1 MWLAHRDR
9 TLPASVLPTAGIALA
24 AFLGAGG
31 AAGAQVRPPVIA
43 NAAPYGIQRGTT
55 TTITV
60 DGTNLGNADEVLF
73 SDPGLSARILSF
85 ADFGPDVPVRRPE
98 DTGPPISDQAQKTV
112 VTLEV
117 TATREVPLGRQVL
130 RLRTPLGTST
140 AIALWVGD
148 LPEAREL
155 EPNDRTGQADTVA
168 APATVNGAIFT
179 DGDEDTFRFTARAGR
194 QVIVR
199 ALAVGLGSRLDPY
212 LTLLDTAG
220 AVLAKNDDFG
230 ETREPLIVFTPA
242 TDGTLMVR
250 VRDSLNTGSP
260 RHVYRL
266 TVGELPYLTSV
277 YPLGRRRGSTR
288 RVRVNGANLGT
299 AARGVVGVSS
309 PDSPDLA
316 PVEVVTPAGE
326 PVNRVEIALGR
337 YPESEEIESGRDASA
352 AAQPV
357 TLPVTVNGRL
367 HHRDGTSDED
377 SFRFTAARGQQVVVS
392 VAANQLGSP
401 LDSVIDVLDAKGREV
416 PRAVLRPV
424 WETSIDLR
432 NQNSSSSGMRLLAW
446 SALHRGDWVYVDR
459 ELIRVTE
466 LPKGPDEDVSFAS
479 FRGRRVAFE
488 DTSSEAHALGR
499 PVYKVELHPPRATFS
514 PNGLPLFTLTYRN
527 DDGGPVWGKD
537 SRLTFTAPA
546 AGDYI
551 VRVRDARGESGPL
564 YAYRLTLAK
573 PRPDFDLFVSPSN
586 PNVPRG
592 GRIPVTVTAYRRDGF
607 DGTIEVGLE
616 SLPSGVSAESG
627 VILPGHSSVAIIL
640 AASADAAAGTTPL
653 VATGRAGI
661 GGQQVVRQ
669 ARADERVS
677 VLSVAA
683 PPDVRV
689 VSVEP
694 AIIELAP
701 GGHAKVRATIAR
713 ENGFKG
719 RVPLSVLNL
728 PFRVTVPDIGL
739 NGILITEAQDS
750 REFEIV
756 ADENAA
762 AAEQTLFVTARV
774 ETNQVASPEQ
784 ASIPIRLKITA
795 RQGTQ

>member
-1 MWLAHRDR
+1 VWLTQRDS
-9 TLPASVLPTAGIALA
+9 TLPASVLSSAGIALA
-24 AFLGAGG
+24 IFIGAAGT
-31 AAGAQVRPPVIA
+31 AGAQVRPVIA
-43 NAAPYGIQRGTT
+43 NAVPYGIQRGTT

-60 DGTNLGNADEVLF
+60 DGTNLGNADAVLF
-73 SDPGLSARILSF
+73 SDPGLTARILSF

-98 DTGPPISDQAQKTV
+98 DTGPPISDRAQKTV

-117 TATREVPLGRQVL
+117 TATREVPPGRQVL

-155 EPNDRTGQADTVA
+155 EPNDRSGQADTVA
-168 APATVNGAIFT
+168 APVTVNGAIFT
-179 DGDEDTFRFTARAGR
+179 EGDEDIFRFSARAGR
-194 QVIVR
+194 QVVLR
-199 ALAVGLGSRLDPY
+199 ALAIGLGSRLDPS
-212 LTLLDTAG
+212 LTLVDAAG
-220 AVLAKNDDFG
+220 AVLATNDDFG
-230 ETREPLIVFTPA
+230 ETREPLIVYTPP
-242 TDGTLMVR
+242 TDGTFLVR
-250 VRDSLNTGSP
+250 VSDSLNTGSP

-266 TVGELPYLTSV
+266 TIGELPYLTSV
-277 YPLGRRRGSTR
+277 YPLGRRRGSSR
-288 RVRVNGANLGT
+288 PVRVNGANLG
-299 AARGVVGVSS
+299 AATRGVVGASL

-316 PVEVVTPAGE
+316 PVEVSTRAGE
-326 PVNRVEIALGR
+326 PLNRVQIAVGR
-337 YPESEEIESGRDASA
+337 YPESEEIESGR
-352 AAQPV
+352 AAQPI
-357 TLPVTVNGRL
+357 TMPVTINGRL
-367 HHRDGTSDED
+367 HHKDGTPDDD
-377 SFRFTAARGQQVVVS
+377 SFRFTAARGQQVVIS

-401 LDSVIDVLDAKGREV
+401 LDSVIDVLDANGREV

-459 ELIRVTE
+459 ELIRVSE
-466 LPKGPDEDVSFAS
+466 LPKGPDEDVSFTS
-479 FRGRRVAFE
+479 FRGRRVAFD

-499 PVYKVELHPPRATFS
+499 PVYKVERHPPGATFS

-527 DDGGPVWGKD
+527 DDGGPMWGKD

-551 VRVRDARGESGPL
+551 VRIRDARGESGPL
-564 YAYRLTLAK
+564 YAYRLTVAP
-573 PRPDFDLFVSPSN
+573 PRPDFDVFVSPSN
-586 PNVPRG
+586 PNIPRG
-592 GRIPVTVTAYRRDGF
+592 GRIPITVTAYRRDGF
-607 DGTIEVGLE
+607 DGAIEVGLE

-627 VILPGHSSVAIIL
+627 VILPGHSSVAITL
-640 AASADAAAGTTPL
+640 TANADAAAGTTPL
-653 VATGRAGI
+653 VAMGRAAI
-661 GGQQVVRQ
+661 GSQQVVRQ
-669 ARADERVS
+669 ARADEKVS

-694 AIIELAP
+694 AVIELAP

-719 RVPLSVLNL
+719 RVPLAVLNL

-739 NGILITEAQDS
+739 NGILITEVQDS

-756 ADENAA
+756 ADENATP
-762 AAEQTLFVTARV
+762 AEQTLFVTARV

>member
-1 MWLAHRDR
+1 MLLTRRYGTPRHSAVRAAGLTLA
-9 TLPASVLPTAGIALA
+9 V
-24 AFLGAGG
+24 FMG
-31 AAGAQVRPPVIA
+31 AAATADAQIRPPVIA

-60 DGTNLGNADEVLF
+60 DGTNLGDADAVLF
-73 SDPGLSARILSF
+73 SDPGLSAKIVSV

-98 DTGPPISDQAQKTV
+98 DTGPPIADRAQKTV

-117 TATREVPLGRQVL
+117 TAAREVPLGRQVL

-140 AIALWVGD
+140 AVALWVGD
-148 LPEAREL
+148 LLEAREL
-155 EPNDRTGQADTVA
+155 EPNDRAAQADTVA
-168 APATVNGAIFT
+168 APVTVNGAIFT

-194 QVIVR
+194 QVVLR
-199 ALAVGLGSRLDPY
+199 AVAVGLGSRLDPA
-212 LTLLDTAG
+212 LTLLDVAG

-230 ETREPLIVFTPA
+230 ETREPLIVYTPA
-242 TDGTLMVR
+242 ADDTFLVR
-250 VRDSLNTGSP
+250 VSDSLNTGSP

-266 TVGELPYLTSV
+266 TVGEVPYLTSV
-277 YPLGRRRGSTR
+277 YPLGRRRGSSR
-288 RVRVNGANLGT
+288 PMQVNGANLG
-299 AARGVVGVSS
+299 AAAHGVVGTPL

-316 PVEVVTPAGE
+316 PVEVVTPGGE
-326 PVNRVEIALGR
+326 PLNRVQIALGR
-337 YPESEEIESGRDASA
+337 YRELEEIETGRHVPTG
-352 AAQPV
+352 AQPI

-367 HHRDGTSDED
+367 HHEDGTPDED
-377 SFRFTAARGQQVVVS
+377 SFRFSVARGQQVVVS

-401 LDSVIDVLDAKGREV
+401 LDSVIDVLDARGREV

-424 WETSIDLR
+424 WETSVDLR

-459 ELIRVTE
+459 ELIRVSE
-466 LPKGPDEDVSFAS
+466 LPKGPDEDVSFTS

-499 PVYKVELHPPRATFS
+499 PVYKVELHPPGAAFS
-514 PNGLPLFTLTYRN
+514 PNGLPLFTLSYRN
-527 DDGGPVWGKD
+527 DDGGPMWGKD

-551 VRVRDARGESGPL
+551 VRVRDARGESGSR
-564 YAYRLTLAK
+564 YAYRLTLAP
-573 PRPDFDLFVSPSN
+573 PRPDFDLFVSPAN

-592 GRIPVTVTAYRRDGF
+592 GRIPVTVTAHRRDGF
-607 DGTIEVGLE
+607 DGAIEVGLE
-616 SLPSGVSAESG
+616 SLLPGVSAENG
-627 VILPGHSSVAIIL
+627 VILPGHSSVAIVL
-640 AASADAAAGTTPL
+640 TAAAAAAAGTAPL
-653 VATGRAGI
+653 VATGRAAI
-661 GGQQVVRQ
+661 GSQPIVRQ
-669 ARADERVS
+669 ARADEKLS

-689 VSVEP
+689 ASVEP

-762 AAEQTLFVTARV
+762 PAEQTLFVTARV

-784 ASIPIRLKITA
+784 ASVPIRLKITA

>member
-1 MWLAHRDR
+1 VSLMRRDSTQRPCAWRSAGLTLA
-9 TLPASVLPTAGIALA
+9 VFVCA
-24 AFLGAGG
+24 AAT
-31 AAGAQVRPPVIA
+31 AGAQVRPPVIA

-60 DGTNLGNADEVLF
+60 DGTNLGNADAVLF
-73 SDPGLSARILSF
+73 SDPGLTAKILSF
-85 ADFGPDVPVRRPE
+85 ADFGRDVPVRRPE
-98 DTGPPISDQAQKTV
+98 DTGAPISDQAQKTV

-117 TATREVPLGRQVL
+117 TAAREVPLGRQVL

-140 AIALWVGD
+140 AVALWVGD
-148 LPEAREL
+148 LLEAREL
-155 EPNDRTGQADTVA
+155 EPNDRAAQADTVA
-168 APATVNGAIFT
+168 APVTVNGAIFT

-194 QVIVR
+194 QVVLR
-199 ALAVGLGSRLDPY
+199 ALAVGLGSRLDPS
-212 LTLLDTAG
+212 LVLLDATG
-220 AVLAKNDDFG
+220 AVLATNDDFG
-230 ETREPLIVFTPA
+230 ETREPLIVYTPA
-242 TDGTLMVR
+242 ADGTFLVR
-250 VRDSLNTGSP
+250 VSDSLNTGSP

-266 TVGELPYLTSV
+266 TVGEVPYLTSV
-277 YPLGRRRGSTR
+277 YPLGRRKGSPR
-288 RVRVNGANLGT
+288 LVRVNGANLG
-299 AARGVVGVSS
+299 AEAQGVVGASL

-316 PVEVVTPAGE
+316 PVEVATPAGE
-326 PVNRVEIALGR
+326 PMNRVQIAVGR
-337 YPESEEIESGRDASA
+337 YPESDEIEAGRHLAG
-352 AAQPV
+352 AQAV
-357 TLPVTVNGRL
+357 RLPVTVNGRL
-367 HHRDGTSDED
+367 HHTDGTPDED
-377 SFRFTAARGQQVVVS
+377 SFRFTAARGQQVIIS

-401 LDSVIDVLDAKGREV
+401 LDSVIDVVDTRGREV

-432 NQNSSSSGMRLLAW
+432 NQNSSSSGIRLLAW

-459 ELIRVTE
+459 ELLRVSE
-466 LPKGPDEDVSFAS
+466 LPKGPDEDVSFTS

-499 PVYKVELHPPRATFS
+499 PVYKVERHPPGATFS

-527 DDGGPVWGKD
+527 DDGGPMWGKD

-564 YAYRLTLAK
+564 YAYRLTLAP
-573 PRPDFDLFVSPSN
+573 PRPDFDLFVSPAN

-592 GRIPVTVTAYRRDGF
+592 GRIPVTVTAYRGDGF
-607 DGTIEVGLE
+607 DGAIEVGAE
-616 SLPSGVSAESG
+616 DLPPGVSAESG
-627 VILPGHSSVAIIL
+627 VILPGHSSVAITL
-640 AASADAAAGTTPL
+640 TATADAAAGTAPL
-653 VATGRAGI
+653 AVTGRAAI
-661 GGQQVVRQ
+661 GSQPVVRQ
-669 ARADERVS
+669 ARADEKVS

-689 VSVEP
+689 VSIEP
-694 AIIELAP
+694 AVIELAP
-701 GGHAKVRATIAR
+701 GGHARVRATIAR

-762 AAEQTLFVTARV
+762 PAEQTLFVTARV

-784 ASIPIRLKITA
+784 ASVPIRLKITA
-795 RQGTQ
+795 RQGTH